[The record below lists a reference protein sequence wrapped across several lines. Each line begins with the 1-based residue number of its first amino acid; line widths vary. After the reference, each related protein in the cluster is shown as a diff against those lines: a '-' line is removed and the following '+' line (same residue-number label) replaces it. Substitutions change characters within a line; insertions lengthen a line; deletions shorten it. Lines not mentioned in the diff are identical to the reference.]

1 MSVRRGEG
9 RASVRCRKGTKGLRG
24 REGGTGLAVWQ
35 SVSPQWYPPPLPT
48 RSYFGLRG
56 LGWRSAPLAAHHH
69 HFHLW
74 AGPSSPIP
82 HHSAPFPPCSS
93 PPTGTHELARAR
105 SSTQVRRCWIV
116 RGQGGG
122 GGSSPCPWRQHQ
134 PWRRGAAPPPPC
146 SRFPPRCEGASSRPE
161 RVKGG
166 SVGESDGHGAG
177 RASVKC
183 RKEAKGL
190 RSRE

>member
-1 MSVRRGEG
+1 MAIRITSVVPPPPPDPKLFWLKRPRMEVCP
-9 RASVRCRKGTKGLRG
+9 SRCT
-24 REGGTGLAVWQ
+24 
-35 SVSPQWYPPPLPT
+35 PPPLSPVGWPLFPNPSPL
-48 RSYFGLRG
+48 RS
-56 LGWRSAPLAAHHH
+56 
-69 HFHLW
+69 
-74 AGPSSPIP
+74 
-82 HHSAPFPPCSS
+82 FPPLLL
-93 PPTGTHELARAR
+93 PTHRHARTRAR
-105 SSTQVRRCWIV
+105 PRIHPSTSMLDRQRA
-116 RGQGGG
+116 GGG
-122 GGSSPCPWRQHQ
+122 GGGPSPCPWRQHQ